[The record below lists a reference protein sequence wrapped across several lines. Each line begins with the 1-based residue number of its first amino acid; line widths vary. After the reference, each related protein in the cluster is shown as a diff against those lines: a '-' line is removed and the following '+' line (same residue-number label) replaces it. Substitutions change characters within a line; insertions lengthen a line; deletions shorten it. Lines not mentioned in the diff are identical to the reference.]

1 MHIAEAVCVCVCI
14 VYASVA
20 CTGSGDGQAHIHRG
34 LLDVYPQQCI
44 MYKVFK
50 KTGPCFIS
58 LYLWQFITI
67 WTGNMLMVCCKLS
80 LSSDMLV
87 KAYSKP

>member
-1 MHIAEAVCVCVCI
+1 MPRVLSFVQGV
-14 VYASVA
+14 S
-20 CTGSGDGQAHIHRG
+20 
-34 LLDVYPQQCI
+34 
-44 MYKVFK
+44 K

-67 WTGNMLMVCCKLS
+67 WTGNTLMVCCKLS

-87 KAYSKP
+87 KAYSKPRVYY